1 LIADAT
7 NGDLYIGKADGR
19 ERILGRWSQYAR
31 DGHGGNIALRELTG
45 LDRVH
50 ARRFQ
55 FSILRV
61 FGPGELPSV
70 VDEAE
75 AHYKRALLSRQFGLN
90 RN

>member
-1 LIADAT
+1 MIADAT
-7 NGDLYIGKADGR
+7 NGDLYIGKAGGR

-75 AHYKRALLSRQFGLN
+75 THYKRALLSRQFGLN